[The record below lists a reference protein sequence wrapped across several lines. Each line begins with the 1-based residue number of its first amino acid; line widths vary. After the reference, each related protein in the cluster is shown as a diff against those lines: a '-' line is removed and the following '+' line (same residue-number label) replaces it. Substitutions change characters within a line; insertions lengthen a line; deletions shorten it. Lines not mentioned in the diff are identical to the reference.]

1 MEDLRKLLNRNLYDP
16 QKPLYKQSIFH
27 SIKTVSSPV
36 PCTSEKPDPTKQT
49 DPMGKQDTNEK
60 VGLRSWNMLIN
71 IRRLIIRQLCFFTST
86 FLQYC
91 GDILW
96 KPDSDPGHVPEKNV
110 PTKNGPIRKTG
121 PQGVKTLP
129 FLPYHMK
136 YNVKVIH
143 FHIKSREF

>member
-60 VGLRSWNMLIN
+60 VGLRS
-71 IRRLIIRQLCFFTST
+71 
-86 FLQYC
+86 
-91 GDILW
+91 
-96 KPDSDPGHVPEKNV
+96 
-110 PTKNGPIRKTG
+110 
-121 PQGVKTLP
+121 
-129 FLPYHMK
+129 
-136 YNVKVIH
+136 
-143 FHIKSREF
+143 